1 MRAGGTNVRN
11 QKPKAARRWLSINL
25 RSVRSSI
32 FTPKNRSCHLTRH
45 RDPTRSL
52 GDCQQRMESFST
64 WSEALTKVT
73 NASREK
79 ASYPASS
86 ASDPSAPI
94 SARSRANFTARARV
108 RPGRRDLITCSKDKE
123 AFNKAFRASR
133 AATTSTSSAGRLLG
147 PMAMRTS
154 SSIARKRSIAA
165 AFGSPATLLIFL
177 TTARR
182 SARSAAL
189 T

>member
-1 MRAGGTNVRN
+1 MRC
-11 QKPKAARRWLSINL
+11 LSISFMGGRPRRLPSLRALTRPARTLSWMML
-25 RSVRSSI
+25 RSKSANTDNMPNIALPLGVVVSMPCVFRNTCCGVRPRQ
-32 FTPKNRSCHLTRH
+32 TPISWEDQLLALQIR
-45 RDPTRSL
+45 
-52 GDCQQRMESFST
+52 QR
-64 WSEALTKVT
+64 
-73 NASREK
+73 
-79 ASYPASS
+79 
-86 ASDPSAPI
+86 PI
-94 SARSRANFTARARV
+94 SARSRANLTARARV

-123 AFNKAFRASR
+123 AFDKVPRASR

-147 PMAMRTS
+147 PIAMRSS
-154 SSIARKRSIAA
+154 SSIALKRSIVA